1 MFYIYIYIYEYLFYR
16 KKTGVQ
22 MSALEE
28 EVKKVQ
34 GKLVASEKNKN
45 RLALEVEDLAQELE
59 AVSPR
64 LAFAQG
70 TADKRVLHS
79 RLKQQARRWI
89 REQRKQSSWR
99 WSGNRAARR
108 LRLRWKT

>member
-1 MFYIYIYIYEYLFYR
+1 
-16 KKTGVQ
+16 

-59 AVSPR
+59 AVSPDWP
-64 LAFAQG
+64 L
-70 TADKRVLHS
+70 LE
-79 RLKQQARRWI
+79 
-89 REQRKQSSWR
+89 EQRTNVFYILGSS
-99 WSGNRAARR
+99 NRRGVG
-108 LRLRWKT
+108 